1 MSTPRVETTSSAAVE
16 PLAVDAQHL
25 GKLLGLNK
33 RTIHRRDICSIT
45 LCRGASY
52 SRSPARRFLA
62 SNRPG
67 TGSFGL
73 L

>member
-1 MSTPRVETTSSAAVE
+1 MSTLRVETTSSAAVE
-16 PLAVDAQHL
+16 PLAVRAQQL
-25 GKLLGLNK
+25 GRLLGLSK
-33 RTIHRRDICSIT
+33 RTIHRRDIRQIT

-62 SNRPG
+62 SNRLG